1 METLEELRV
10 LIHAELDPYKK
21 EMKQIVNETRNTS
34 NAIQKE
40 TGNIKKAFQS
50 MGSYIKRA
58 VIGLGLVKFGKQAL
72 NLASDVEETE
82 AVLELAFGNMRNY
95 VDDFAKNSIRTHGMS
110 ALSAKQTAGDY
121 MLMSKGMGMV
131 DENAAKMSVN
141 VAKLSA
147 DMASLKNTSQ
157 DMAKTAL
164 NGIWTGETEALKK
177 YGVVM
182 TQANLQEYAYTQG
195 IKTKIANMT
204 QQEQVML
211 RYSYVMNSM
220 SIANGNFIRESQGWA
235 AQTKI
240 LGEQWKELL
249 TIIGQGLTVVLLPVL
264 RFINKIM
271 SGLIALGKVVG
282 QVFSSIFGM
291 KGSSEK
297 TSKVIDPV
305 NTSVNTLND
314 TLGDIDKKGTK
325 GLNNL
330 GKSAEQA
337 GKKAKG
343 ALAGFDDLNV
353 LTNPEKNTNLK
364 NPTIGAGGIGTDG
377 VGGIGTLGNIPDLS
391 EGIKAPNI
399 DTSWVDK
406 YVEKIRNGLEKAKRF
421 FDEHKAGIISA
432 IAGIVTFITIIV
444 LSKFPT
450 LTWALTHPIK
460 SAKGIWF
467 MGIESIKGA
476 ITALS
481 TTTIFIAG
489 AIALVVGAVV
499 YLWQTSESFR
509 NSVLDT
515 WEKIKDLFTTVF
527 EGVKK
532 ELMEF
537 WEEYGQPIMQGL
549 SDAWENFVNIV
560 DSLWQGILKPI
571 VDAGIEMLEIL
582 WTNKLQPLFKKTL
595 TKLGETMKVV
605 LKLWNEILAPL
616 IQWLIDIL
624 SPVVKFVTDAFVKA
638 WEFVLTAI
646 KPYFDGIS
654 ILIKGISNFLQGL
667 IDFVKNVFIGDW
679 DKAWESLEKAFTELW
694 DGIKGYIK
702 GVWDSILNIFV
713 GVGTWFY
720 NNVLSPITSVFTNA
734 FNSIG
739 NFISDKWNWILGLFT
754 KGGKF
759 FSGIAESIGG
769 VFVNIVNGLI
779 SGINWVIAQPFS
791 FLNGIL
797 NSISEFSILGGRPF
811 GWIGYNPLPV
821 PQIPYLDVGT
831 NYVARDGLA
840 MIHEGEA
847 VVPKKY
853 NPAINGNNEQIE
865 LLKEQNSLL
874 RLLLE
879 KDNSVYLDGDKL
891 HQSNEKRKRQEFER
905 YGYAY

>member
-34 NAIQKE
+34 NAIQRE
-40 TGNIKKAFQS
+40 TGNIKKSFQS

-58 VIGLGLVKFGKQAL
+58 VIGLGLIKFGKQAL
-72 NLASDVEETE
+72 ELASDVEETE
-82 AVLELAFGNMRNY
+82 AVVELAFGNMRKY

-157 DMAKTAL
+157 EMAKTAL

-182 TQANLQEYAYTQG
+182 TQANLQEYAYSQG
-195 IKTKIANMT
+195 IQTKIANMT

-220 SIANGNFIRESQGWA
+220 SIANGNFMRESQGWA

-271 SGLIALGKVVG
+271 SSLIALGKVVG

-291 KGSSEK
+291 KGSAEK
-297 TSKVIDPV
+297 TSKVIEPV

-314 TLGDIDKKGTK
+314 ALGDIDKKGTK

-364 NPTIGAGGIGTDG
+364 NPTIGVGGVGSGGIGA
-377 VGGIGTLGNIPDLS
+377 LGNIPDLS
-391 EGIKAPNI
+391 EGIKAPNV

-406 YVEKIRNGLEKAKRF
+406 YVEKIRNGLEKAKSF
-421 FDEHKAGIISA
+421 FEAHKAGIIAA
-432 IAGIVTFITIIV
+432 ITGIVTFIA
-444 LSKFPT
+444 LLKFPT
-450 LTWALTHPIK
+450 LAWALTHPIQ
-460 SAKGIWF
+460 SAKGVWF
-467 MGIESIKGA
+467 MAIEGMKASLAGISA
-476 ITALS
+476 PAVL
-481 TTTIFIAG
+481 IAG
-489 AIALVVGAVV
+489 AIALVVAAVV

-515 WEKIKDLFTTVF
+515 WTKIKDLFTTVF
-527 EGVKK
+527 EGVKT

-549 SDAWENFVNIV
+549 SEAWENFVGII

-571 VDAGIEMLEIL
+571 IDAIILALTIL
-582 WTNKLQPLFKKTL
+582 WTNILQPLFKLVLTL
-595 TKLGETMKVV
+595 IGEVMKIV

-616 IQWLIDIL
+616 IQWLIGKFRPI
-624 SPVVKFVTDAFVKA
+624 VKEVTDGFLKVWDFLLKN
-638 WEFVLTAI
+638 L
-646 KPYFDGIS
+646 KPIIDGMIS
-654 ILIKGISNFLQGL
+654 YIKGVSNFLQGL
-667 IDFVKNVFIGDW
+667 IDFVKFVFMGDW
-679 DKAWESLEKAFTELW
+679 NKAWESLKKAFFDLW
-694 DGIKGYIK
+694 EGVKSYVIGFMEAFKGIFIGI
-702 GVWDSILNIFV
+702 
-713 GVGTWFY
+713 GTWFY
-720 NNVLSPITSVFTNA
+720 NNVLSPITLVFTNA
-734 FNSIG
+734 FNTIG
-739 NFISDKWNWILGLFT
+739 DFISDKWNWILGLFS
-754 KGGKF
+754 KGGTF
-759 FSGIAESIGG
+759 FNGIAESIGG
-769 VFVNIVNGLI
+769 IFVNIVNGLI
-779 SGINWVIAQPFS
+779 SGINWIIAQPFK
-791 FLNGIL
+791 FLNRIL
-797 NSISEFSILGGRPF
+797 NSISDINIPLVGRPF
-811 GWIGYNPLPV
+811 GWIGHNPLPV
-821 PQIPYLDVGT
+821 PRIPYLDVGT

-853 NPAINGNNEQIE
+853 NPAIGGNNEQNE
-865 LLKEQNSLL
+865 LLREQNSLL
-874 RLLLE
+874 RMLLE

>member
-21 EMKQIVNETRNTS
+21 EMNQIVNETRNTS

-72 NLASDVEETE
+72 ELASDVEETE
-82 AVLELAFGNMRNY
+82 AVVELAFGNMRKY

-157 DMAKTAL
+157 EMAKTSL
-164 NGIWTGETEALKK
+164 NSIWTGETESLKK

-182 TQANLQEYAYTQG
+182 TQANLQEYAYSQG

-264 RFINKIM
+264 RFINKVM
-271 SGLIALGKVVG
+271 SGLIALGKVAS

-291 KGSSEK
+291 KGSAEK
-297 TSKVIDPV
+297 ASKVIDPV
-305 NTSVNTLND
+305 NTSVNGLND
-314 TLGDIDKKGTK
+314 SLGDIGKKGTK

-330 GKSAEQA
+330 GKSAEKA

-364 NPTIGAGGIGTDG
+364 NSKIGAGGIGA
-377 VGGIGTLGNIPDLS
+377 GGALGNIPDLG
-391 EGIKAPNI
+391 EGIEAPNI

-406 YVEKIRNGLEKAKRF
+406 YVEKIKIGLEKAKAF

-432 IAGIVTFITIIV
+432 IAGIVTFIT
-444 LSKFPT
+444 LLKFPT
-450 LTWALTHPIK
+450 LTWALTHPIQT
-460 SAKGIWF
+460 AKGIWF
-467 MGIESIKGA
+467 MAIESIKAAFAG
-476 ITALS
+476 LS
-481 TTTIFIAG
+481 APIVLTAG
-489 AIALVVGAVV
+489 AIALVVAAVV

-515 WEKIKDLFTTVF
+515 WGKIKILFTTVF
-527 EGVKK
+527 EVIKA
-532 ELMEF
+532 ELTSF

-549 SDAWENFVNIV
+549 SDAWENFANII
-560 DSLWQGILKPI
+560 DQLWQGILKPI
-571 VDAGIEMLEIL
+571 FDAMISILSAL
-582 WTNKLQPLFKKTL
+582 WTNILQPLFKNTL
-595 TKLGETMKVV
+595 TRLGEAMEVI
-605 LKLWNEILAPL
+605 LKLWNEILLPL
-616 IQWLIDIL
+616 IKWLTDKL
-624 SPVVKFVTDAFVKA
+624 SPVVKRVTDAFVKA
-638 WEFVLTAI
+638 WQFVSTAI
-646 KPYFDGIS
+646 QPYFNGINL
-654 ILIKGISNFLQGL
+654 LIKGVSGFLQGL
-667 IDFVKNVFIGDW
+667 IDFVKNVFMGDW
-679 DKAWESLEKAFTELW
+679 NAAWESLEKAFIALW
-694 DGIKGYIK
+694 DGIKGYVK

-734 FNSIG
+734 FDTIG
-739 NFISDKWNWILGLFT
+739 SFISNKWDWILGLFT

-759 FSGIAESIGG
+759 FAGIGDSIGN
-769 VFVNIVNGLI
+769 VFVRIVNGLI
-779 SGINWVIAQPFS
+779 GSINWVISQPFN

-797 NSISEFSILGGRPF
+797 NNISGFSILGSKPF

-853 NPAINGNNEQIE
+853 NPAINKNNEQNE